1 MGGMLNDVRFAIR
14 VLRRHPLVTAT
25 ATLSMALGIGLNSV
39 LFMYL
44 DAYFYRPLPV
54 PDADRVVALSA
65 ASADVRDR
73 SLSYPNYRD
82 LRERLQAFDGVV
94 AHRRVSYS
102 FARSRDHAR
111 EMRVGMLVSD
121 NFFSALG
128 VTPAAGRLFADAE
141 ARPGQDAVVVLSHD
155 FWRST
160 LGGDPDLV
168 DGDVWINGLPLT
180 VVGVAAETFTGMD
193 AIVRPAFYVP
203 APLGAR
209 LAAADS
215 DPLHDRAART
225 FIVHGRLRDGVSLP
239 QAAEEVAPL
248 WAALQREYP
257 DVNRTGTLAVRT
269 VADERQQGDPDS
281 AALAVLVMLLAGVV
295 LIIACANVAN
305 LLAQRAHER
314 AGEIAL
320 RVALGAGRFRLL
332 RQLLAESVVLAAVG
346 GVVGVGIAFLAIR
359 VIGSIEGG
367 SDLPIVIVPRLD
379 ARTLAV
385 SALASLATAIL
396 VGVAPARHSL
406 RMQLIGALRESVAG
420 QAKRQRMIGRHV
432 LVVGQVALSMVLL
445 VTAGLLLEAFRKS
458 QALSP
463 GYQTEDRLM
472 LTLDTSQVR
481 YTPERTREFYRQ
493 LRDGAVTLPGVRSAT
508 LTSWLPLDRGGEASD
523 VVPEGYQTTRD
534 EPRAR
539 TLTAVVD
546 DGFFA
551 TMQVPLQQGRPFNTA
566 DGEEGR
572 PVAIVN
578 EAFAARYWPGQQAVG
593 RRLRLGTEP
602 TLPLLE
608 VVGVVATGRYLS
620 ITEPPTPFLFLRT
633 AQHPRSRM
641 TLIVSAPGTGGTPGN
656 NDVLRVAGDARH
668 LVRRLDENQP
678 IFDLRSVA
686 GFYEGRTIA
695 VQRRIMRLVG
705 AMGALGLGLALVGIY
720 GLVAFTAARR
730 TYEIGIRMA
739 IGADA
744 SMVRR
749 LFLRQGLVVSVIGVA
764 IGGVGS
770 ALVGS
775 LLGAQFVGLGP
786 LSPIAFV
793 VVPLVLIVATLAA
806 SYLPARRAS
815 LLDPVKALRG

>member
-1 MGGMLNDVRFAIR
+1 MDGIMKDVRYAIR
-14 VLRRHPLVTAT
+14 LLLRHPLVTAT
-25 ATLSMALGIGLNSV
+25 ATVSMALGIGLNSV

-102 FARSRDHAR
+102 FARSRDNAR

-168 DGDVWINGLPLT
+168 GDEVWINGLPLT

-209 LAAADS
+209 LAGGDS
-215 DPLHDRAART
+215 DPLNDRAARA

-257 DVNRTGTLAVRT
+257 HVNRTGTLAVRT

-305 LLAQRAHER
+305 LLAQLAHER

-346 GVVGVGIAFLAIR
+346 GVGGVGMAFLAMR

-396 VGVAPARHSL
+396 VVVAPARYSL
-406 RMQLIGALRESVAG
+406 RTRLIGVLRDSVAG

-463 GYQTEDRLM
+463 GYQTEERLM

-493 LRDGAVTLPGVRSAT
+493 LCDGAVTLPGVRSAT
-508 LTSWLPLDRGGEASD
+508 LTSWLPLDRGGETSE
-523 VVPEGYQTTRD
+523 VVPEGYQMARD
-534 EPRAR
+534 EQRVG

-546 DGFFA
+546 DSFFG
-551 TMQVPLQQGRPFNTA
+551 TMQVPLQQGRPFDTA
-566 DGEEGR
+566 DGGEGR

-593 RRLRLGTEP
+593 RRLRLGTDP

-620 ITEPPTPFLFLRT
+620 ITEPPTPFLFLPY

-641 TLIVSAPGTGGTPGN
+641 TLIVSAPGTG
-656 NDVLRVAGDARH
+656 DVSRLAGDARH

-678 IFDLRSVA
+678 IFDLRSLA

-744 SMVRR
+744 SMVRG
-749 LFLRQGLVVSVIGVA
+749 LFLRQGLVVAMIGVV
-764 IGGVGS
+764 IGGVSS

-775 LLGAQFVGLGP
+775 LLGAQFVGLGS

-815 LLDPVKALRG
+815 LLDPLKALRG

>member
-1 MGGMLNDVRFAIR
+1 MGGSLNDVRFAIR
-14 VLRRHPLVTAT
+14 VLLRHPLVTAT
-25 ATLSMALGIGLNSV
+25 ATVSMALGVGLNSV

-65 ASADVRDR
+65 ASADIRDR
-73 SLSYPNYRD
+73 SLSYPDYRD

-94 AHRRVSYS
+94 AHRRVGYS
-102 FARSRDHAR
+102 FARSRDNAR
-111 EMRVGMLVSD
+111 EMRLGMLVSD

-128 VTPAAGRLFADAE
+128 VTPAAGRLFAAAE
-141 ARPGQDAVVVLSHD
+141 TRPGQDAVVVLSQD

-168 DGDVWINGLPLT
+168 GDEVWINGLPLT
-180 VVGVAAETFTGMD
+180 VIGVAAEMFTGMD

-209 LAAADS
+209 LAAGES
-215 DPLHDRAART
+215 DPLNDRAARA

-257 DVNRTGTLAVRT
+257 DVNRTDTLAVRT

-295 LIIACANVAN
+295 LIIACANVAS
-305 LLAQRAHER
+305 LLAQLAHER

-346 GVVGVGIAFLAIR
+346 GVGGVGIAFLTFR

-379 ARTLAV
+379 ARTLTV

-396 VGVAPARHSL
+396 VGVAPARYSL
-406 RMQLIGALRESVAG
+406 RTRLIGAMRDSVAG
-420 QAKRQRMIGRHV
+420 QVTRQRMIGRHV

-445 VTAGLLLEAFRKS
+445 VTAGLLLDAFRKS
-458 QALSP
+458 QAMSP
-463 GYQTEDRLM
+463 GYQTKERLM
-472 LTLDTSQVR
+472 LTLDTSQVG

-493 LRDGAVTLPGVRSAT
+493 LRDGAVTWPGVRSAT
-508 LTSWLPLDRGGEASD
+508 LTSWLPLDRGGETSD
-523 VVPEGYQTTRD
+523 VVPEGYQMARD
-534 EPRAR
+534 EQRVR

-546 DGFFA
+546 DGFFG

-566 DGEEGR
+566 DNEEGR

-602 TLPLLE
+602 TLPLLN

-620 ITEPPTPFLFLRT
+620 ITEPPTPFIFL
-633 AQHPRSRM
+633 P
-641 TLIVSAPGTGGTPGN
+641 
-656 NDVLRVAGDARH
+656 
-668 LVRRLDENQP
+668 
-678 IFDLRSVA
+678 
-686 GFYEGRTIA
+686 YEA
-695 VQRRIMRLVG
+695 
-705 AMGALGLGLALVGIY
+705 
-720 GLVAFTAARR
+720 
-730 TYEIGIRMA
+730 
-739 IGADA
+739 
-744 SMVRR
+744 
-749 LFLRQGLVVSVIGVA
+749 
-764 IGGVGS
+764 
-770 ALVGS
+770 
-775 LLGAQFVGLGP
+775 
-786 LSPIAFV
+786 
-793 VVPLVLIVATLAA
+793 
-806 SYLPARRAS
+806 
-815 LLDPVKALRG
+815 

>member
-1 MGGMLNDVRFAIR
+1 VVGILNDVRFAIR
-14 VLRRHPLVTAT
+14 VLLRHPLVTAT
-25 ATLSMALGIGLNSV
+25 ATVSMALGIGLNSV

-128 VTPAAGRLFADAE
+128 VTPAAGRLFADVE
-141 ARPGQDAVVVLSHD
+141 ARPGQDAVVVLSHN

-160 LGGDPDLV
+160 LGGDPDV
-168 DGDVWINGLPLT
+168 VGGEVWINGLPLT
-180 VVGVAAETFTGMD
+180 VVGVAAEMFTGMD

-209 LAAADS
+209 LTASDS
-215 DPLHDRAART
+215 DPLNDRAARA
-225 FIVHGRLRDGVSLP
+225 FIVHGRLRGGVSLP

-305 LLAQRAHER
+305 LLAQLAHER
-314 AGEIAL
+314 GGEIAL

-332 RQLLAESVVLAAVG
+332 RQLLAESVLLAAVG
-346 GVVGVGIAFLAIR
+346 GVGGVGIAFLAIR

-385 SALASLATAIL
+385 SALASLATAML
-396 VGVAPARHSL
+396 VGVAPARYSL
-406 RMQLIGALRESVAG
+406 RTRLVGALRDSVAG
-420 QAKRQRMIGRHV
+420 HAKRQRMIGRHV

-463 GYQTEDRLM
+463 GYETEERLM

-493 LRDGAVTLPGVRSAT
+493 LRDGAATLPGVQSAT
-508 LTSWLPLDRGGEASD
+508 LTSWLPLDRGGETRD
-523 VVPEGYQTTRD
+523 VVPEGYPMARD
-534 EPRAR
+534 EQRVR
-539 TLTAVVD
+539 ILTAVVD
-546 DGFFA
+546 DGFFG
-551 TMQVPLQQGRPFNTA
+551 TMQVPLRQGRPFNTA
-566 DGEEGR
+566 DGEDGR
-572 PVAIVN
+572 AVAIVN
-578 EAFAARYWPGQQAVG
+578 EAFAARYWQGQQAVG

-620 ITEPPTPFLFLRT
+620 ITEPPTPFLFLPY

-641 TLIVSAPGTGGTPGN
+641 TLIVSAPGAG
-656 NDVLRVAGDARH
+656 DVLRVAGDARH

-749 LFLRQGLVVSVIGVA
+749 LFLRQGLVVAMIGVV

-775 LLGAQFVGLGP
+775 LLGAQFVGLGS

-815 LLDPVKALRG
+815 LLDPLKALRG

>member
-1 MGGMLNDVRFAIR
+1 M
-14 VLRRHPLVTAT
+14 
-25 ATLSMALGIGLNSV
+25 
-39 LFMYL
+39 
-44 DAYFYRPLPV
+44 
-54 PDADRVVALSA
+54 
-65 ASADVRDR
+65 
-73 SLSYPNYRD
+73 
-82 LRERLQAFDGVV
+82 
-94 AHRRVSYS
+94 
-102 FARSRDHAR
+102 
-111 EMRVGMLVSD
+111 
-121 NFFSALG
+121 
-128 VTPAAGRLFADAE
+128 
-141 ARPGQDAVVVLSHD
+141 
-155 FWRST
+155 
-160 LGGDPDLV
+160 
-168 DGDVWINGLPLT
+168 
-180 VVGVAAETFTGMD
+180 
-193 AIVRPAFYVP
+193 P

-209 LAAADS
+209 LAAGDS
-215 DPLHDRAART
+215 DPLNDRAARA

-305 LLAQRAHER
+305 LLAQLAHER

-346 GVVGVGIAFLAIR
+346 GAGGVGIAFLAIR

-396 VGVAPARHSL
+396 VGVAPARYSL
-406 RMQLIGALRESVAG
+406 RTRLIGALRDSVAG

-463 GYQTEDRLM
+463 GYQTEERLM

-508 LTSWLPLDRGGEASD
+508 LTSWLPLDRGGETSD
-523 VVPEGYQTTRD
+523 VVPEGYQMARD
-534 EPRAR
+534 EQRVR

-546 DGFFA
+546 DGFFG

-620 ITEPPTPFLFLRT
+620 ITEPPTPFLFLPY

-641 TLIVSAPGTGGTPGN
+641 TLIVSAPGTG
-656 NDVLRVAGDARH
+656 DVLRVAGDARH

-749 LFLRQGLVVSVIGVA
+749 LFLRQGLVVATIGVV

-775 LLGAQFVGLGP
+775 LLGAQFVGLGS

-815 LLDPVKALRG
+815 LLDPLKALRG